1 MGMFDS
7 LLVEINGKQVEL
19 QTKRFYQILNRYQV
33 GSVIKGAQPG
43 TSVYI
48 DTVYLDQQGK
58 QVYVQGEET
67 CVYTVFVVIAHGV
80 FVDYEVLEKEL
91 SYSCIQKEM
100 KKLKNKWSDS
110 ARLMDFL
117 IKVLTENQDKLKS
130 LHGKIAN
137 CLSIIEKTK
146 QLRAGQEVSELN
158 DLDWNLFYSS
168 YVQSYIQRDIRD
180 LAKVGDERAFVRF
193 LRSSAARTGQLL
205 NMSELARD
213 ADIASNTA
221 KNWLSLLQASGTVY
235 LLEPYFS
242 NITKRMVKRPKLY
255 FLDTGLCSYLTE
267 WLTPETLEAGA
278 MSGAIFETWVLGE
291 LLKSYWH
298 NGLKA
303 PFFYYRDKD
312 QKEMDLIIIRDGL
325 LYPLEF
331 KKTASPNKKEAK
343 NFHLLEKLKTPL
355 GPGGVISLADQFL
368 PLTSTVHTIP
378 VAAL

>member
-1 MGMFDS
+1 MEVDR
-7 LLVEINGKQVEL
+7 
-19 QTKRFYQILNRYQV
+19 KRKPSSFWITGSQQFHLMKGVSETLAGRVGILNLLGLSRKEMLGRGYN
-33 GSVIKGAQPG
+33 IKPFLPD
-43 TSVYI
+43 S
-48 DTVYLDQQGK
+48 
-58 QVYVQGEET
+58 
-67 CVYTVFVVIAHGV
+67 
-80 FVDYEVLEKEL
+80 EVLSERLETEEKL
-91 SYSCIQKEM
+91 D
-100 KKLKNKWSDS
+100 LKTLY
-110 ARLMDFL
+110 RLIWRGSFPE
-117 IKVLTENQDKLKS
+117 VA
-130 LHGKIAN
+130 LH
-137 CLSIIEKTK
+137 
-146 QLRAGQEVSELN
+146 N

-343 NFHLLEKLKTPL
+343 NFHLLEKLKTFL